1 MNVPSHEFKRCDI
14 FLFEDIFSCPA
25 AVNNAF
31 LTSSNLATVVNSVA
45 GEKVV
50 MAHSLGNMVVSSA
63 FADHGMVA
71 DKYFALNAAVASEA
85 FDSSLFDTT
94 TNNPLVHTEWHEYQ
108 PKTWSACWHEL
119 FTGGDDRNKLTWKD
133 RFASVAPKVYN
144 YWSSGDEVLEIGP
157 AGLGLTDGITV
168 ENLRLQARQSTW
180 HKQELFKGRNILYGS
195 GWAGWGFES
204 NVVASAANAAPDAV
218 LRSAPIFEHDPSGM
232 FSGSI
237 PQPLQNHILAKGIPA
252 LSAPVGR
259 RKLGESVDDRDFDM
273 NTMKPQ
279 DRPWCRNHRTY
290 EDRWLHSDIQ
300 NVGYFHTHKVFDS
313 FVDKGVL
320 K

>member
-1 MNVPSHEFKRCDI
+1 MRRRQEKRKHG
-14 FLFEDIFSCPA
+14 
-25 AVNNAF
+25 
-31 LTSSNLATVVNSVA
+31 NLAVVNSVP

-85 FDSSLFDTT
+85 FDSSLFDTK

-119 FTGGDDRNKLTWKD
+119 FTSGDDRRELTWKD
-133 RFASVAPKVYN
+133 RFGAVAPKVYN

-157 AGLGLTDGITV
+157 AGLALTDGITV

-218 LRSAPIFEHDPSGM
+218 LRTVPIFEHDPSGM

-259 RKLGESVDDRDFDM
+259 TNLADKAKGGNFDM
-273 NTMKPQ
+273 NAMKPQ
-279 DRPWCRNHRTY
+279 DGLWCRRHDYYKT
-290 EDRWLHSDIQ
+290 RWLHSDIQ
-300 NVGYFHTHKVFDS
+300 DVGYIFSREVFDS
-313 FVDKGVL
+313 FVREGNL